1 MNVTNIDKLTCCFSF
16 LASGLQ
22 LYIASDGTAS
32 LGNPEVKS
40 RKGGTVFKV

>member
-1 MNVTNIDKLTCCFSF
+1 MLICFFFVNSF
-16 LASGLQ
+16 SAPGLQ

-32 LGNPEVKS
+32 LGNPEMKS